1 MPHSYGIRARTR
13 HMFARNFREHG
24 MPIKLTTYLK
34 TYKVGDIVD
43 IKANGAIHKGMPH
56 KFYHGYVFRL
66 FLARPFLKG
75 SKLLLLI
82 PTPGQ
87 DDNFFSRTQDR
98 KIRKQ

>member
-56 KFYHGYVFRL
+56 KFYHGYVVQFGPFYRL
-66 FLARPFLKG
+66 LRILNQVQEET
-75 SKLLLLI
+75 S
-82 PTPGQ
+82 
-87 DDNFFSRTQDR
+87 
-98 KIRKQ
+98 

>member
-56 KFYHGYVFRL
+56 KFYHGYKGGPGYWERTAGPHKEI
-66 FLARPFLKG
+66 ARSKEPR
-75 SKLLLLI
+75 KLLY
-82 PTPGQ
+82 TYSTEQ
-87 DDNFFSRTQDR
+87 D
-98 KIRKQ
+98 IV